1 MEDGFSS
8 YSSLYDT
15 SSLLQFCNGE
25 RGREDRGTGTERR
38 GPGRAA
44 GEAAPSRSGSRRR
57 IVLRTRGR
65 ASPRLRAPGLP
76 HAHPGLRARA
86 GLWFPEPQ
94 RMQRRKARARAPEPG
109 GPGNL
114 GDPGTCCSFASKLT
128 SVWTVLDAEL
138 SKQITA
144 GTKPLQDARR
154 AGCRWTSRILLG
166 SLGWNQ
172 HGLMCSRAR
181 VDLA

>member
-25 RGREDRGTGTERR
+25 HGRADGGTGTERR

-57 IVLRTRGR
+57 IVLGPRGR

-76 HAHPGLRARA
+76 DTHPGLPARA
-86 GLWFPEPQ
+86 DLWFSEPQ
-94 RMQRRKARARAPEPG
+94 RMQRRKARAGAREPRSWEARATSSFRGRVALSLPNSHLFGQCWMQNSANKSLPEQKKNLFRMQAG
-109 GPGNL
+109 LAADGP
-114 GDPGTCCSFASKLT
+114 PESFWGHLDGII
-128 SVWTVLDAEL
+128 TV
-138 SKQITA
+138 
-144 GTKPLQDARR
+144 
-154 AGCRWTSRILLG
+154 
-166 SLGWNQ
+166 
-172 HGLMCSRAR
+172 
-181 VDLA
+181 

>member
-25 RGREDRGTGTERR
+25 RGREDRGSGTERR

-57 IVLRTRGR
+57 IVLGPRGR

-76 HAHPGLRARA
+76 DAHPGLPARA
-86 GLWFPEPQ
+86 DLWFPEPQ
-94 RMQRRKARARAPEPG
+94 RMQRRKARAGAREPRSREARATSAFR
-109 GPGNL
+109 
-114 GDPGTCCSFASKLT
+114 GTCCSFASKLT

-138 SKQITA
+138 RKQITA
-144 GTKPLQDARR
+144 GTKPF
-154 AGCRWTSRILLG
+154 
-166 SLGWNQ
+166 
-172 HGLMCSRAR
+172 
-181 VDLA
+181 